1 MMICPMADKCICYT
15 CTHRIPH
22 KHCDG
27 LSCLRHVDNK
37 WPHVCIPLII
47 DIDDLFSDV
56 EV

>member
-1 MMICPMADKCICYT
+1 MICPMADKCICYT